1 MTTDA
6 AADTALPD
14 LENVA
19 RSELGETAETRERC
33 LSQLRQLIDADTSL
47 LWPTDEKFLVKY
59 LRCRKYN
66 VELAFNAMRKY
77 FRVRQNSPEFFKALT
92 PYTASYENVILDN
105 HLIMISKHRDPMGR
119 AVAMMKLGAWN
130 TSICPVTDLV
140 RAALV
145 MAEWTL
151 LNEETQIR
159 GVVGVFDL
167 KGLSISHLAHFTP
180 FLLGKLAHIVQDCY
194 PARLKAVYVTNN
206 SPIFEL
212 LFAAV
217 KPFLKSKLLRRF
229 RFLGCDPST
238 FHGLL
243 PPDCIPAEFGG
254 THEDFDYSS
263 QHMDVASTSDYFE
276 YVNRFGYGK

>member
-180 FLLGKLAHIVQDCY
+180 FLLGKLAHIVQ
-194 PARLKAVYVTNN
+194 
-206 SPIFEL
+206 
-212 LFAAV
+212 
-217 KPFLKSKLLRRF
+217 F